1 MGIDIRK
8 AAQQA
13 EKRKDI
19 YPKLKMG
26 ETGMEEGKVH
36 VRFDQPTFGQA
47 INPKPLPGQSGD
59 FLTILVTVLTPSDFG
74 HAGGEQVQVNAG
86 PGSTL
91 GDGLLKLWSAHK
103 ENLLGV
109 EAIIE
114 AYNYKNK
121 NLQGKLTRAYR
132 VTEHTPK
139 QA

>member
-1 MGIDIRK
+1 MSIDIRK

-19 YPKLKMG
+19 YPKLKLG
-26 ETGMEEGKVH
+26 ETGMEEGRVV
-36 VRFDQPTFGQA
+36 VRFDQPTFAQA

-59 FLTILVTVLTPSDFG
+59 FLTILVTVVRDSDFG
-74 HAGGEQVQVNAG
+74 HVAGEQCQLNAG

-91 GDGLLKLWSAHK
+91 GDGLLKLWSMHK

-109 EAIIE
+109 VATIE

-132 VTEHTPK
+132 VSEAKPEV
-139 QA
+139 A